1 MLDMGVF
8 AADGP
13 AKCGMSSPPS
23 DKIIGGEFP
32 YISGIDVLCHSVP
45 AANRLTLKGLAFSIN
60 ANVARLTN
68 AVSNNCGTYNAT
80 IGGVQMFEARYLDN
94 PMPVAAG
101 GDEVVSPWYSAN
113 GAPSLGEGIVCPAST
128 QFLVRAT
135 PASAG
140 PSVWTTTIIGRNASG
155 PDIRSARVVTSLT
168 TANQTLLDYTPAA
181 DWTILSI
188 SVKCDQI
195 GQVRGQGRICI
206 GGVQVMELP
215 YLGQEASSPTFG
227 DPRSY
232 AGCYG
237 ALTLPLWGIVI
248 GETTNI
254 GFEADSFTD
263 DGARWLMQVAGT
275 EESLSPTPAE
285 VAAAVWTRV
294 GRTLTA

>member
-1 MLDMGVF
+1 MLEMGVF

-13 AKCGMSSPPS
+13 GKVGMSSPPL

-32 YISGIDVLCHSVP
+32 YINGIDTLCHTVP
-45 AANRLTLKGLAFSIN
+45 AANRLTLKSLSFSIN
-60 ANVARLTN
+60 ANVDGLLN
-68 AVSNNCGTYNAT
+68 VVGINCGTYIVD

-94 PMPVAAG
+94 PMPIVASG
-101 GDEVVSPWYSAN
+101 NELVSPWDCRRQS
-113 GAPSLGEGIVCPAST
+113 PSLGEGIICPAST
-128 QFLVRAT
+128 QFLVRCT

-140 PSVWTTTIIGRNASG
+140 PSVWITTVIGKTASG
-155 PDIRSARVVTSLT
+155 TDIRSSRVVTSLT
-168 TANQTLLDYTPAA
+168 TTNQTLLDYTPAA

-188 SVKCDQI
+188 SVTVDQI

-227 DPRSY
+227 DDRSY
-232 AGCYG
+232 AGCIG
-237 ALTLPLWGIVI
+237 ALTIPLWGINV
-248 GETTNI
+248 GETTCI

-263 DGARWLMQVAGT
+263 DGARWVMQVAGT
-275 EESLSPTPAE
+275 EESLSPTPEE
-285 VAAAVWTRV
+285 VAAAVWTRD